1 MGKKLSWKD
10 IEPGMEI
17 TPLAKVPTSQM
28 LVKWA
33 GATGDFNP
41 LHYDD
46 HFAAKEGVVT
56 RIIHGELKRAW
67 LVQMMTDWLG
77 DDGVLKKIS
86 CQYRALDHPRLMKTP
101 LDPEEGETFWCKGR
115 VSKKYLEGENHCL
128 ECEIWV
134 ENGQGEVTTPGQAAV
149 VLLSE

>member
-1 MGKKLSWKD
+1 LKNKIFGKN
-10 IEPGMEI
+10 IEPGTEI

-46 HFAAKEGVVT
+46 HFAGKEGVGS

-67 LVQMMTDWLG
+67 LVQMLTDWIG
-77 DDGVLKKIS
+77 EEGFIKKLS

-101 LDPEEGETFWCKGR
+101 LEAEEGETYWCKGR
-115 VSKKYLEGENHCL
+115 VIKKYVEDKSIIL
-128 ECEIWV
+128 ECEVWV
-134 ENGQGEVTTPGQAAV
+134 ENGQGEVTTPGQATV
-149 VLLSE
+149 VLPG

>member
-10 IEPGMEI
+10 IEPGMQI

-46 HFAAKEGVVT
+46 DFAAKEGVVT

-101 LDPEEGETFWCKGR
+101 LDPEEGETFWCQGR

-134 ENGQGEVTTPGQAAV
+134 ENGQGEVTTPGQATV

>member
-1 MGKKLSWKD
+1 MEKKLSWED

-17 TPLAKVPTSQM
+17 TSLAKVPTSQM

-46 HFAAKEGVVT
+46 HFAANEGVGT

-115 VSKKYLEGENHCL
+115 VSKKYMEGKNYCL
-128 ECEIWV
+128 DCEIWV
-134 ENGQGEVTTPGQAAV
+134 ENGQGEVTTPGQAKV
-149 VLLSE
+149 ILLFE

>member
-1 MGKKLSWKD
+1 
-10 IEPGMEI
+10 MEI

-128 ECEIWV
+128 DCEIWV
-134 ENGQGEVTTPGQAAV
+134 ENGQGEVTTPGQATV
-149 VLLSE
+149 ILLSG